1 MGRDRAVFP
10 GAARALTAGAALAAA
25 LLGCSDTVAF
35 RPPGAS
41 LAVTVQA
48 YHCSAGCGSPSGPV
62 DTVQRGDTALVR
74 LAVRDTSGSST
85 IALVRPSC
93 AVNVTILGGT
103 TLHTLPGAPTCPDSG
118 ISVAVGS
125 VPYLRDVVWIVD
137 GSFAPGDYTLRAD
150 LVVDP
155 PVTGRR
161 PVHVR

>member
-1 MGRDRAVFP
+1 MGSDRTVFP
-10 GAARALTAGAALAAA
+10 VPARSLTTAAALAA
-25 LLGCSDTVAF
+25 LLGCSEAAPF

-41 LAVTVQA
+41 LAVMVRA
-48 YHCSAGCGSPSGPV
+48 YHCSGGCGSPSGPV

-74 LAVRDTSGSST
+74 LAVADTSGSST

-103 TLHTLPGAPTCPDSG
+103 TQHTLPAAPTCPDSG
-118 ISVAVGS
+118 VSVEVSS

-137 GSFAPGDYTLRAD
+137 GSFAAGDYTLRGD
-150 LVVDP
+150 IVIDP

>member
-1 MGRDRAVFP
+1 VGGDRAVFP
-10 GAARALTAGAALAAA
+10 VAARPLTVAAALAAA
-25 LLGCSDTVAF
+25 LLGCSDSAPF
-35 RPPGAS
+35 RPPGTS

-48 YHCSAGCGSPSGPV
+48 YHCSGGCGSPSGPV

-74 LAVRDTSGSST
+74 LAVADTTGSNT
-85 IALVRPSC
+85 IALVRPDC

-103 TLHTLPGAPTCPDSG
+103 TQHTLPGAPTCPDSG
-118 ISVAVGS
+118 ISVEVGS

-137 GSFAPGDYTLRAD
+137 GSFAAGDYTLRGD
-150 LVVDP
+150 IVVDP

>member
-10 GAARALTAGAALAAA
+10 VPARSLTAAAAFAA
-25 LLGCSDTVAF
+25 LLGCSDTAPF

-48 YHCSAGCGSPSGPV
+48 YRCAGGCGSPSGPV

-74 LAVRDTSGSST
+74 LAVADTSGNST

-93 AVNVTILGGT
+93 AVNVTILGGAT
-103 TLHTLPGAPTCPDSG
+103 QHTLPAAPACPDSG
-118 ISVAVGS
+118 FSVEVS
-125 VPYLRDVVWIVD
+125 SMPYLRDVVWIVD
-137 GSFAPGDYTLRAD
+137 GSLAAGDYTLRGD
-150 LVVDP
+150 IVIDP

-161 PVHVR
+161 PVYVR